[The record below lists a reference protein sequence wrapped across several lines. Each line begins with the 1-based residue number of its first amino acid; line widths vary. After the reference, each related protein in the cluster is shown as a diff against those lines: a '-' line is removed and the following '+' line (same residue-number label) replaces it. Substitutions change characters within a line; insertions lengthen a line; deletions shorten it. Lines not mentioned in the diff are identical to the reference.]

1 MLEELTIKQLT
12 EMAVRENLSVA
23 HRNKTDLVT
32 RLHEH
37 YDGMCTATPDEEFF
51 KYMRKTWKE
60 AQATESKSQKQ
71 HFQECMES
79 WHQEVPAQEELTDKQ
94 LKAHFHMAQ
103 IVKCSNP
110 SKELIEYYKRGKE
123 A

>member
-23 HRNKTDLVT
+23 HRNKTDLVN

-60 AQATESKSQKQ
+60 AQTTEKKSKNNTFSSVWRSDIRRSPQ
-71 HFQECMES
+71 M
-79 WHQEVPAQEELTDKQ
+79 L
-94 LKAHFHMAQ
+94 
-103 IVKCSNP
+103 N
-110 SKELIEYYKRGKE
+110 
-123 A
+123 